1 MQAKLSQNSKKNVAV
16 IVAVS
21 LVLGIM
27 IGLGFQTTE
36 AQLTDP
42 RLGAKTPKSYGAATA
57 GIICGDRLCSEPQ
70 EHGWDIEEDH
80 IIGHID
86 RNDPA
91 APGVKILG
99 LDKYRPSTNK
109 QDAITYK
116 ITYRVFAG
124 EDDLKDI
131 KILVKTDM
139 GTWDFGITSLN
150 KLSSS
155 VNVARVK
162 VLDPDSITGEIVG
175 YTITGSTDPTGKYPR

>member
-1 MQAKLSQNSKKNVAV
+1 MLFRS
-16 IVAVS
+16 
-21 LVLGIM
+21 
-27 IGLGFQTTE
+27 
-36 AQLTDP
+36 
-42 RLGAKTPKSYGAATA
+42 
-57 GIICGDRLCSEPQ
+57 
-70 EHGWDIEEDH
+70 DIEEDH

-175 YTITGSTDPTGKYPR
+175 YSVTGPTDRTAKYLR

>member
-1 MQAKLSQNSKKNVAV
+1 MQAKLSQNSKKNVAA

-27 IGLGFQTTE
+27 IGWGFQTTE

-70 EHGWDIEEDH
+70 HGWDIEEDH

-124 EDDLKDI
+124 EHDLKDI

-139 GTWDFGITSLN
+139 GVWDFGISSLN

-175 YTITGSTDPTGKYPR
+175 YSVTGPTDRTGKYLR